1 MKSIHRNQIH
11 SNGQQPK
18 RPFGF
23 FKKERKKTDKDVS
36 GAVLDLTSGS
46 VPKQLIRFT
55 IPLLLSNLLQGF
67 YSMVDMAV
75 VGQFVGSAGLAA
87 VSNAAQLSFVI
98 NAVGMGI
105 TMGGTVL
112 VARCKGAGDVP
123 GQKRAVETLFA
134 MTMAA
139 ALVMTV
145 LSLLFYRQAFSLLGV
160 PQPAMQDAD
169 AYMEILCAGTVFVF
183 GYNMVVAVQRGLGDA
198 KRPLYFVLLAS
209 VLNIVLDLLLVG
221 GLHLGTPGAA
231 AATIASQAV
240 SFLAAA
246 GYLRRQEGDL
256 FNFRVKR
263 IRIGRQE
270 ALTIL
275 RVGLPSAAQTAVVNL
290 SYLLVTG
297 MLNQFDVTVAAA
309 AGAGLKINTFAGMF
323 SWAVGSAV
331 TTMVSQNL
339 GAKKTER
346 AEKAC
351 KSGLLLAMGATAL
364 VALLVNLTARPLLG
378 IFDSDPAVIEE
389 GVRYLRICC
398 SFNALFYG
406 AMYVFDSFATGAG
419 SAGLAF
425 ANACLDAV
433 GMRLLLCWLLGFWL
447 SLGVEGIYW
456 GQALSSVLPAVMGG
470 IYFLCGRWK
479 QKAL

>member
-1 MKSIHRNQIH
+1 MH
-11 SNGQQPK
+11 
-18 RPFGF
+18 PFIRKC
-23 FKKERKKTDKDVS
+23 FKPNLQKAKHAAGYPCSKRKKLDK
-36 GAVLDLTSGS
+36 GGAAAVLDLTSGS
-46 VPKQLIRFT
+46 VPKQLLRFT

-67 YSMVDMAV
+67 YSIVDMAV

-112 VARCKGAGDVP
+112 VARYKGAGNAE
-123 GQKRAVETLFA
+123 GQKNAVGTLFA

-139 ALVMTV
+139 AFGMTV

-160 PQPAMQDAD
+160 PEAAIGDAD
-169 AYMEILCAGTVFVF
+169 AYMGILCAGTVFVF
-183 GYNMVVAVQRGLGDA
+183 GYNMVVAIQRGLGDA
-198 KRPLYFVLLAS
+198 RRPLFFVVLATVVN
-209 VLNIVLDLLLVG
+209 VLLDLLLVG

-231 AATIASQAV
+231 VATIVSQAV
-240 SFLAAA
+240 SFFAAVA
-246 GYLRRQEGDL
+246 WLRRQEGAL
-256 FNFRVKR
+256 FPVRGKGILFCK
-263 IRIGRQE
+263 QE

-275 RVGLPSAAQTAVVNL
+275 RIGLPSAAQTAVVNL

-297 MLNQFDVTVAAA
+297 MLNRFDVTVAAA

-339 GAKKTER
+339 GAHQTKRAAKT
-346 AEKAC
+346 C
-351 KSGLLLAMGATAL
+351 KCGLLLAMAATAS
-364 VALLVNLTARPLLG
+364 VALLVNLAARPLLS
-378 IFDSDPAVIEE
+378 IFDSDPSVIEE

-398 SFNALFYG
+398 SFNSLFYG
-406 AMYVFDSFATGAG
+406 AMYVFDSFATGVG

-433 GMRLLLCWLLGFWL
+433 GMRLLLCWLLGFCL
-447 SLGVEGIYW
+447 NLGAQGIYW
-456 GQALSSVLPAVMGG
+456 GQALSSVLPAMAGG
-470 IYFLCGRWK
+470 VYFLCGRWK
-479 QKAL
+479 RRTL